1 MSDVIKKYYEQ
12 AQVMPLLVEQKLKR
26 FDANVDIR
34 DEFEAWIQTKEYKEN
49 DAVCIEGYTAK
60 SLSELSPLT
69 KGESA
74 FILLIELRENPQKAL
89 NRINKGLKKK

>member
-49 DAVCIEGYTAK
+49 DEDH
-60 SLSELSPLT
+60 LR
-69 KGESA
+69 
-74 FILLIELRENPQKAL
+74 LIVKY
-89 NRINKGLKKK
+89 